1 MIETK
6 KIQIKCNKASEYFTR
21 DFRLETSSVKLCPTV
36 RSCSG
41 HECPSITSD
50 TKIDEIDKRVNSHP
64 GVTSCTASCAC
75 AGCGCFYCTSACL
88 FYRYFATPK
97 SDTIYHIF
105 SCPTWIYIVTVTTRF
120 LKNNGN
126 EVTTFSLEPGKPA
139 HMRGLSIA
147 LISVTS
153 PPVPITGTKFLS
165 DGTRTSIIESS
176 TAGQAVIGTIG

>member
-1 MIETK
+1 
-6 KIQIKCNKASEYFTR
+6 
-21 DFRLETSSVKLCPTV
+21 
-36 RSCSG
+36 
-41 HECPSITSD
+41 ECPSITSD
-50 TKIDEIDKRVNSHP
+50 TKIDEIDKRANCHP
-64 GVTSCTASCAC
+64 GVTSCAASCAC

-105 SCPTWIYIVTVTTRF
+105 SCPTWIYKVTVTTRF

-153 PPVPITGTKFLS
+153 PPIPVTGTKFLS
-165 DGTRTSIIESS
+165 DGVRTSIIESS
-176 TAGQAVIGTIG
+176 AAGQAVIGTIGQLQCPSHLNAAQFKCFLAKDSCNCDPQGTKTHCS